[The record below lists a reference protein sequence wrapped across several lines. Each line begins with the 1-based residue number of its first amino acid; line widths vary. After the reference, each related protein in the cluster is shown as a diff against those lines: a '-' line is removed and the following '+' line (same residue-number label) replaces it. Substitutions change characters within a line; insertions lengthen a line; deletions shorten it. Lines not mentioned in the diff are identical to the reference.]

1 LSNHVKEVWRPKP
14 MSASG
19 QLAERGGTCAG
30 FLCATS
36 TSGTVEI
43 KATDA
48 SGATVIIATPVT
60 AGSYTPM
67 PSYFQDGAYAVLT
80 NCTGTFFV

>member
-1 LSNHVKEVWRPKP
+1 MKVKEVGTPKP

-19 QLAERGGTCAG
+19 ALVPAGGNVIG

-36 TSGTVEI
+36 SSGTVEI
-43 KATDA
+43 KADDA
-48 SGATVIIATPVT
+48 SGATLIIATPVS
-60 AGSYTPM
+60 AGSFTPF
-67 PSYFQDGAYAVLT
+67 PSYFQTAAYAVLT

>member
-1 LSNHVKEVWRPKP
+1 

-19 QLAERGGTCAG
+19 MLVERGGACAG

-36 TSGTVEI
+36 SSGTVEI

-48 SGATVIIATPVT
+48 SGATVVIATPVT
-60 AGSYTPM
+60 AGSYMPM
-67 PSYFQDGAYAVLT
+67 PSRFDIGAYAVLT